1 MRLARSG
8 LFRHELKGSRNT
20 SCASLRGQKAQ
31 LVLRDP
37 LRPIPPD
44 FARFSLSAAFAWA
57 EAVAGAVEVR
67 KACAISG

>member
-1 MRLARSG
+1 MRIFTRA
-8 LFRHELKGSRNT
+8 
-20 SCASLRGQKAQ
+20 KAQ

-67 KACAISG
+67 KACAIGG